1 MRPITAPTTAT
12 VRRITPYDDQPTQRM
27 IRRSCRE
34 KGSLDESLKDHFE
47 DLLDSWRLGVSEF
60 VFKMSTH
67 RVDYSISRCST
78 GKEAGGRKQEA
89 DGRKQQAGGR
99 KQEAGGRRQKSVI
112 RHGSY
117 VISGPGSRSWVSG
130 L

>member
-1 MRPITAPTTAT
+1 MRPITAPATAT
-12 VRRITPYDDQPTQRM
+12 VKRITPYDDHPTQRM

-67 RVDYSISRCST
+67 RVDYSTFRCST
-78 GKEAGGRKQEA
+78 GKMAGSRRQTADGRRQEA
-89 DGRKQQAGGR
+89 DGRR
-99 KQEAGGRRQKSVI
+99 QEAAGRRQTADV
-112 RHGSY
+112 
-117 VISGPGSRSWVSG
+117 RSSG